1 VLAARFLDVA
11 QSRLAIEGLQSAGI
25 DGDDIILLSP
35 FPEHPAVSPEA
46 ADSRIVR
53 YLVRRVVIGILSG
66 ITIGV
71 VLGTLV
77 GALLVAATSPVEP
90 LGEIVALASAGIVI
104 GGPLGAYIG
113 FERAGTLSD
122 AWSTTFDEL
131 ETGAVWIG
139 VRIHDHDDRERAEHV
154 FARVHPAELREL

>member
-1 VLAARFLDVA
+1 MLAARFPDVA

-35 FPEHPAVSPEA
+35 FPERAARSPET

-53 YLVRRVVIGILSG
+53 YLVRRVGLGILAG
-66 ITIGV
+66 IAIGV
-71 VLGTLV
+71 VFGALV
-77 GALLVAATSPVEP
+77 GALLVAATAAP
-90 LGEIVALASAGIVI
+90 LGEIAALTAAGIVI
-104 GGPLGAYIG
+104 GGPVGAYIG
-113 FERAGTLSD
+113 FERTGTLSD

-139 VRIHDHDDRERAEHV
+139 VRIHDHGDRERAEHV
-154 FARVHPAELREL
+154 FARVRPTELREL